1 MNFAVELAGGRKLN
15 ISKPK
20 KDKKNRGLGA
30 RKKTYFDEDL
40 ACSTIF
46 YKIFE

>member
-1 MNFAVELAGGRKLN
+1 MSIAVELAGGRKLN

-20 KDKKNRGLGA
+20 KIKNRGLGA
-30 RKKTYFDEDL
+30 RKKHFDGDL
-40 ACSTIF
+40 ACSKIF